1 MHYKVQE
8 AGKAEWR
15 STDMIH
21 MGKMIRNRRKQ
32 LGLTQVELGEG
43 IMSKSVLSR
52 VENGMKEPDIF
63 ELQALLERLESS
75 LEYFEVIVS
84 DAEYEQLQKQSIEW
98 KTEIVVIP
106 EGEFLKDMRKA
117 KGFSQ
122 EQLSEG
128 ICARETIS
136 NIENGR
142 TPNRKIVKTLSE
154 RLGESWVKY
163 FGYVETTELA
173 LYPVVKNYQ
182 RLAAVDETGEIAR
195 GLLEELEARLDVSI
209 PVNRQFIESSD
220 VISKRRTGKLKEG
233 EALAALEKC
242 LRYTMPE
249 YDGSIYRIPH
259 LQEEVIL
266 EEILLCM
273 KVLKRGDAAGDLSRQ
288 VAKKRGKKI
297 KVSANVTAFTNS
309 I

>member
-1 MHYKVQE
+1 
-8 AGKAEWR
+8 
-15 STDMIH
+15 MIQ
-21 MGKMIRNRRKQ
+21 MGKLIHSRRRQ

-52 VENGMKEPDIF
+52 VENGMKEPNIF
-63 ELQALLERLESS
+63 ELQALLERLDSS
-75 LEYFEVIVS
+75 LEYFEVIIS
-84 DAEYEQLQKQSIEW
+84 DAECEQLQKSSKGW
-98 KTEIVVIP
+98 RTEVVVIP

-117 KGFSQ
+117 KGLSQ
-122 EQLSEG
+122 EQLAEG

-142 TPNRKIVKTLSE
+142 TPNRKIVKTLLE
-154 RLGESWVKY
+154 RLGEPRVKY
-163 FGYVETTELA
+163 FGYVETTDMS

-182 RLAAVDETGEIAR
+182 RLAEVDENGEISK
-195 GLLEELEARLDVSI
+195 GLLRELEVRLNVCI

-220 VISKRRTGKLKEG
+220 VISKRRTGKIQAG
-233 EALAALEKC
+233 EALAALERC

-266 EEILLCM
+266 EELQLCM
-273 KVLKRGDAAGDLSRQ
+273 KILKRVDAAEELAQQ
-288 VAKKRGKKI
+288 VAKKKGKKI
-297 KVSANVTAFTNS
+297 KVSANVTAFAETV
-309 I
+309 